1 MNPIVTGI
9 IGVVGSII
17 DKVIPDK
24 AKAEQAKLEL
34 ALREQEIQAAL
45 ATKQIEVNV
54 EEAKHPSIFV
64 SGARPF
70 ILWVCGIAFAYH
82 FVLYPIVKLIMVSSG
97 HDINFP
103 VFDMESLM
111 TVLGGLLGLGTL
123 RTYEKIKGVTK

>member
-17 DKVIPDK
+17 DKIIPDK

-34 ALREQEIQAAL
+34 VLRQQEIQAAL
-45 ATKQIEVNV
+45 DTKQIEVNV
-54 EEAKHPSIFV
+54 EEAKHPNIFV